1 MKNFYYV
8 VTQHKED
15 KYYAFT
21 FKHSA
26 SYDLYSAL
34 LSIPYVYRVN
44 ACKSKKEADTLSEI
58 WNKGFKELGNFDYI
72 V

>member
-21 FKHSA
+21 FKHDA
-26 SYDLYSAL
+26 SYDLYGAL
-34 LSIPYVYRVN
+34 LSVPFVSKVKP
-44 ACKSKKEADTLSEI
+44 CKSKKEADTLSEM
-58 WNKGFKELGNFDYI
+58 WNKDFKELGNFDYI